1 MLYGN
6 TWLSC
11 AAMPHFGTAT
21 VFFCPQIRTVMHGG
35 PVRCKLHCMHR
46 VLAHSPICLRF
57 HTFHSKVMSSECVG
71 TSTPPPP

>member
-6 TWLSC
+6 TWLGC

-46 VLAHSPICLRF
+46 VLAPSPICLRF

-71 TSTPPPP
+71 TSTPPP